1 MGFKLVKPL
10 EKKKK
15 KQCAQSLWQWSGS
28 FALDMTKTRW
38 EKCQVCFS
46 DIMAIGAGIC
56 SLSKTCLASRKL
68 LASFFVEFVTLTS
81 GNDLF
86 GSLGATFPVCEKKAF

>member
-1 MGFKLVKPL
+1 
-10 EKKKK
+10 
-15 KQCAQSLWQWSGS
+15 
-28 FALDMTKTRW
+28 
-38 EKCQVCFS
+38 
-46 DIMAIGAGIC
+46 MAIGAGIC